1 MSSSTLYGPDML
13 AAFFVF
19 MEENVGFSTNQVDID
34 TLLSH
39 GVLHDGGTT
48 LALAEDFLTAYVS
61 YTSANRVLAPIT
73 SQDAIFVASAI
84 HALVEDHEEHE
95 VFDGPG
101 IPLESYIEAIVPW
114 MNEDNEAWRAHR
126 RDHVGDVIGILS
138 DFDSLVRA
146 WRFHSSTNAEIDR
159 NVRDAHVIE
168 PTMPLPVTDDIELV
182 HPGEVML
189 SPRPKRKPPSSWG
202 NRHLDR

>member
-1 MSSSTLYGPDML
+1 MSSSTLYGPAVL
-13 AAFFVF
+13 AAFFAF
-19 MEENVGFSTNQVDID
+19 MDEIGPPTNQVDMD
-34 TLLSH
+34 ALLSY

-48 LALAEDFLTAYVS
+48 LTRVADFLQAYMS
-61 YTSANRVLAPIT
+61 YTSANRVLMPIT
-73 SQDAIFVASAI
+73 QEDATFVASMI
-84 HALVEDHEEHE
+84 HSPVEDHEEHKAY
-95 VFDGPG
+95 DYPD
-101 IPLESYIEAIVPW
+101 IPLKSYIESTAPW
-114 MNEDNEAWRAHR
+114 MDEDDEVWRAHTR
-126 RDHVGDVIGILS
+126 HHVGDAMAILS
-138 DFDSLVRA
+138 DLDSLVRA